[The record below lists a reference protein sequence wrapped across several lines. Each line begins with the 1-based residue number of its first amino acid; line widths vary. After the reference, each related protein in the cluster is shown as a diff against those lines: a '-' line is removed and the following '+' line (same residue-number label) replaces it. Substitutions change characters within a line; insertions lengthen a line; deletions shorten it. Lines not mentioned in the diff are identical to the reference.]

1 MSITVNIQIQGF
13 GERLELGPMSAQR
26 EQLMSWPPAKSPGQC
41 ARNKERTKDGTEC
54 LLPESGSP
62 CKRRQEGL
70 EKKELLPRGDCFQ
83 SGEQWCGWPA
93 HLVLTVRR
101 CLLRRV
107 SVGWWEKMSVRD
119 LQRELS
125 DNVSGRMNGMHMK
138 HTTKQQGS
146 ICAILPEALEFNF
159 S

>member
-26 EQLMSWPPAKSPGQC
+26 EQPLSWPPAKSPGQC

-54 LLPESGSP
+54 LLPESRSP

-83 SGEQWCGWPA
+83 TGAVVRVAHASGPDSQEMSA
-93 HLVLTVRR
+93 
-101 CLLRRV
+101 
-107 SVGWWEKMSVRD
+107 EKG
-119 LQRELS
+119 
-125 DNVSGRMNGMHMK
+125 VSGLVGK
-138 HTTKQQGS
+138 D
-146 ICAILPEALEFNF
+146 ICV
-159 S
+159 